1 MDFRFAPEEE
11 DFRAEV
17 RAFLKQELPDEGEEP
32 FAEEGT
38 EEHWQFSRQFIKK
51 LAARRWLAL
60 AWPPEYGGLGAPHWQ
75 QLIYNEEMA
84 YHRAP
89 IGLNQ
94 MGVLWVGPSIMLYG
108 TEEQKRRYLPAICAG
123 DDIWCTFYTEPGAG
137 SDLAALQT
145 RAEEDG
151 DDYVV
156 NGTKIFTTLA
166 HRSQYGWLAA
176 RTDPAAPKHKGI
188 STFIVD
194 MKSPGITVTP
204 LLNLAGVHALNQV
217 FFDNV
222 RIPKENLVG
231 EKNRGWYQVAVALDF
246 ERSGVALPAH
256 ARRNLEELLAYVKE
270 AQEAGQAGGELSLVR
285 LKLAD
290 LAVEIEVGRALAY
303 RIVSLQSRGII
314 PNYEASASKLYGTE
328 MMQRFFNAG
337 LHILGLYG
345 QLQRDSRWSRLRGRW
360 ERGYLASLGGTV
372 GGGTSEIQRNIIA
385 IRGLGLP
392 RG

>member
-1 MDFRFAPEEE
+1 MEFRFDPPEEA
-11 DFRAEV
+11 FRQEV
-17 RAFLKQELPDEGEEP
+17 RAFLKEDLPSDE
-32 FAEEGT
+32 AEEDS
-38 EEHWQFSRQFIKK
+38 EEQWQSSRRFIKK
-51 LAARRWLAL
+51 LAARKWLAM
-60 AWPPEYGGLGAPHWQ
+60 AWPVEYGGLSAPHWR
-75 QLIYNEEMA
+75 QLVYNEEMA

-94 MGVLWVGPSIMLYG
+94 MGVLWVGPAIMLYG
-108 TEEQKRRYLPAICAG
+108 SEEQKRRYLPAICSG
-123 DDIWCTFYTEPGAG
+123 DEIWCTLYSEPQAG
-137 SDLAALQT
+137 SDMANIQT
-145 RAEEDG
+145 RAVADG
-151 DDYVV
+151 DDYVIDGSKV
-156 NGTKIFTTLA
+156 FITLA
-166 HRSQYGWLAA
+166 HRAEFGWLIA
-176 RTDPAAPKHKGI
+176 RTDPEAPKHKGL

-194 MKSPGITVTP
+194 MKAPGITIIP
-204 LLNLAGVHALNQV
+204 MHNLAGVHSFNQV
-217 FFDNV
+217 FLDNV

-231 EKNRGWYQVAVALDF
+231 VGNRGWYQVAVALDF

-256 ARRNLEELLAYVKE
+256 ARRNLEELTEYVKE
-270 AQEAGQAGGELSLVR
+270 ARDRGLTGPELAVVR
-285 LKLAD
+285 RKLAD
-290 LAVEIEVGRALAY
+290 MAVEIEVGRMLAY

-337 LHILGLYG
+337 LSILGLYG
-345 QLQRDSRWSRLRGRW
+345 QLKRDSRWSSVQGRW

>member
-1 MDFRFAPEEE
+1 MEFRFDPQEQA
-11 DFRAEV
+11 FRQEV
-17 RAFLKQELPDEGEEP
+17 RAFLKEELPSEEGEEDN
-32 FAEEGT
+32 EEQ
-38 EEHWQFSRQFIKK
+38 WQSSRRFIMK
-51 LAARRWLAL
+51 LAARKWLAM
-60 AWPPEYGGLGAPHWQ
+60 AWPVEYGGQGAPHWR
-75 QLIYNEEMA
+75 QLVYNEEMA

-108 TEEQKRRYLPAICAG
+108 SEEQKRRCLPPICSG
-123 DDIWCTFYTEPGAG
+123 DHIWCTLYSEPQAG
-137 SDLAALQT
+137 SDMANIQT
-145 RAEEDG
+145 RAVADG
-151 DDYVV
+151 DDFVI
-156 NGTKIFTTLA
+156 NGTKVFITLA
-166 HRSQYGWLAA
+166 HRAEFGWLIA
-176 RTDPAAPKHKGI
+176 RTDPQAPKHKGL

-194 MKSPGITVTP
+194 MRAPGITIIP
-204 LLNLAGVHALNQV
+204 MHNLAGVRSFNQV

-222 RIPKENLVG
+222 RVPKGNLVG
-231 EKNRGWYQVAVALDF
+231 VENRGWYQVAVALDF

-256 ARRNLEELLAYVKE
+256 ARRNLEELTEYVKE
-270 AQEAGQAGGELSLVR
+270 ARDRGLTGQELGVVR
-285 LKLAD
+285 RKLAD
-290 LAVEIEVGRALAY
+290 MAVEIEVGRILAY

-328 MMQRFFNAG
+328 MMQRSFNAG
-337 LHILGLYG
+337 VSILGLYG
-345 QLQRDSRWSRLRGRW
+345 QLKRDSRWARVQGRW

>member
-1 MDFRFAPEEE
+1 VEFRFDPPEEA
-11 DFRAEV
+11 FRQEV
-17 RAFLKQELPDEGEEP
+17 RAFLKEDLPSDE
-32 FAEEGT
+32 AEEDS
-38 EEHWQFSRQFIKK
+38 EEQWQSSRRFIKK
-51 LAARRWLAL
+51 LAARKWLAM
-60 AWPPEYGGLGAPHWQ
+60 AWPVEYGGLSAPHWR
-75 QLIYNEEMA
+75 QLVYNEEMA

-94 MGVLWVGPSIMLYG
+94 MGVLWVGPAIMLYG
-108 TEEQKRRYLPAICAG
+108 SEEQKRRYLPAICSG
-123 DDIWCTFYTEPGAG
+123 DEIWCTLYSEPQAG
-137 SDLAALQT
+137 SDMANIQT
-145 RAEEDG
+145 RAVADG
-151 DDYVV
+151 DDYVIDGSKV
-156 NGTKIFTTLA
+156 FITLA
-166 HRSQYGWLAA
+166 HRAEFGWLIA
-176 RTDPAAPKHKGI
+176 RTDPEAPKHKGL

-194 MKSPGITVTP
+194 MKAPGITIIP
-204 LLNLAGVHALNQV
+204 MHNLAGVHSFNQV
-217 FFDNV
+217 FLDNV

-231 EKNRGWYQVAVALDF
+231 VGNRGWYQVAVALDF

-256 ARRNLEELLAYVKE
+256 ARRNLEELTEYVKE
-270 AQEAGQAGGELSLVR
+270 ARDRGLTGPELAVVR
-285 LKLAD
+285 RKLAD
-290 LAVEIEVGRALAY
+290 MAVEIEVGRMLAY

-337 LHILGLYG
+337 LSILGLYG
-345 QLQRDSRWSRLRGRW
+345 QLKRDSRWSSVQGRW

>member
-1 MDFRFAPEEE
+1 VEFRFDPPEEA
-11 DFRAEV
+11 FRQEV
-17 RAFLKQELPDEGEEP
+17 RAFLKEDLPSDE
-32 FAEEGT
+32 AEEDS
-38 EEHWQFSRQFIKK
+38 EEQWQSSRRFIKK
-51 LAARRWLAL
+51 LAARKWLAM
-60 AWPPEYGGLGAPHWQ
+60 AWPVEYGGLSAPHWR
-75 QLIYNEEMA
+75 QLVYNEEMA

-94 MGVLWVGPSIMLYG
+94 MGVLWVGPAIMLYG
-108 TEEQKRRYLPAICAG
+108 SEEQKRRYLPAICSG
-123 DDIWCTFYTEPGAG
+123 DEIWCTLYSEPQAG
-137 SDLAALQT
+137 SDMANIQT
-145 RAEEDG
+145 RAVADG
-151 DDYVV
+151 DDYVIDGSKV
-156 NGTKIFTTLA
+156 FITLA
-166 HRSQYGWLAA
+166 HRAEFGWLIA
-176 RTDPAAPKHKGI
+176 RTDPEAPKHKGL

-194 MKSPGITVTP
+194 MKSPGITIIP
-204 LLNLAGVHALNQV
+204 MHNLAGVHSFNQV
-217 FFDNV
+217 FLDNV

-231 EKNRGWYQVAVALDF
+231 VGNRGWYQVAVALDF

-256 ARRNLEELLAYVKE
+256 ARRNLEELTEYVKE
-270 AQEAGQAGGELSLVR
+270 ARDRGLTDRELAVVR
-285 LKLAD
+285 RKLAD
-290 LAVEIEVGRALAY
+290 MAVEIEVGRMLAY

-337 LHILGLYG
+337 LSILGLYG
-345 QLQRDSRWSRLRGRW
+345 QLKRDSRWSRVQGRW